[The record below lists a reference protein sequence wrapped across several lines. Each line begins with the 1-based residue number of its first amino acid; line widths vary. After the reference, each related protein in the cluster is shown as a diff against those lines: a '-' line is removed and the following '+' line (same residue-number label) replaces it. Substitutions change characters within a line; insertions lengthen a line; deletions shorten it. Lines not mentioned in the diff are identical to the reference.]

1 MNIKTRI
8 NNKQFKMQIINK
20 HKKNKQM
27 ITHCGNKNNDDNVIK
42 KMQTI

>member
-1 MNIKTRI
+1 MNIKIRI

-27 ITHCGNKNNDDNVIK
+27 ITHCRNKNNNDYIIK
-42 KMQTI
+42 NMQTI